1 LRVFNEVAGCHRS
14 ITYYATPSGAEIDFV
29 IGARLESPPH
39 VVCIEVKLAKKWD
52 RSWERAMRDLKS
64 RPGITV
70 DRMIGVYT
78 GPRAY
83 HYDALHVLPI
93 EEFLRE
99 LHEGK
104 VFV

>member
-1 LRVFNEVAGCHRS
+1 
-14 ITYYATPSGAEIDFV
+14 
-29 IGARLESPPH
+29 
-39 VVCIEVKLAKKWD
+39 
-52 RSWERAMRDLKS
+52 MRDLKS

-83 HYDALHVLPI
+83 RYDALDVLPV

-99 LHEGK
+99 LHKGK
-104 VFV
+104 VFG